1 MTVKALDIS
10 QLEIGYGQQNSN
22 PTKVAGPMDISMTS
36 GELICLLGP
45 NGVGKTTL
53 LRTLA
58 GILPALKGHISIHGK
73 NISEIHKK
81 TLAQSLSV
89 VLTDRIG
96 YGNLTVYELISLG
109 RIPYTGWLGN
119 LDKTDKEKIQIA
131 IAQTGLQPLIHKS
144 IHQVS
149 DGERQK
155 VMIARALAQDTP
167 VILLDEP
174 TAHLDIPNRI
184 NIIRLLRKLAKET
197 NKAIILSTH
206 ELDLALQAADKIWL
220 MTMENQTFSGTPEDL
235 VLNDVFGNTFNKDG
249 ITFDKSL
256 GVFKVVEYHRGRLR
270 ITGDEVGIFWTKRAL
285 ERLGFEVIIG
295 QENVPK
301 IHVSFHDNSWNWE
314 YLINDKSE
322 VFHSVTD
329 LTQHFKMKGGHG

>member
-1 MTVKALDIS
+1 MDDALNIS
-10 QLEIGYGQQNSN
+10 KLEIGYGLQKGN
-22 PTKVAGPMDISMTS
+22 PIKVAGPMDISMTS

-58 GILPALKGHISIHGK
+58 GILPALKGNISIHGK
-73 NISEIHKK
+73 DISEIHKK
-81 TLAQSLSV
+81 ALAQSLSV

-109 RIPYTGWLGN
+109 RIPYAGWFGN
-119 LDKTDKEKIQIA
+119 LDRNDKQKIQWA
-131 IAQTGLQPLIHKS
+131 IKQTELMSLIHKS
-144 IHQVS
+144 IHQLS

-155 VMIARALAQDTP
+155 TMIARALAQDTP

-184 NIIRLLRKLAKET
+184 SIIRLLRKLARET

-220 MTMENQTFSGTPEDL
+220 MTMGNHTFSGTPEDL
-235 VLNDVFGNTFNKDG
+235 VLNDVFGNAFNKEG
-249 ITFDKSL
+249 VAFDKSH
-256 GVFKVVEYHRGRLR
+256 GVFKVVEHHQGRLHVS
-270 ITGDEVGIFWTKRAL
+270 GNEVGIFWTKRAL
-285 ERLGFEVIIG
+285 ERLGYEVVSRP
-295 QENVPK
+295 ENVPK
-301 IHVSFHDNSWNWE
+301 IHVSHKDNVWNWE
-314 YLINDKSE
+314 CFYDSE
-322 VFHSVTD
+322 PKVFQSVAD
-329 LTQHFKMKGGHG
+329 LTQHFKLKGGHG